1 MTRDKYTRG
10 EIVANTVRAA
20 GEPILKS
27 HFGKEIID
35 DPFARFTDKVPK
47 ELGTGQVMNEGN
59 ICIAKTSP
67 PGVFKAYYEQFER
80 DLTLFLESR
89 AEEIAAGG
97 GMLLTV
103 MGSIQSNDPCSIW
116 ELVGITLNDMV
127 LQGLIQEAKLDSSNL
142 PYYAPTAEEVRKVMR
157 GRRIIYSQETRKS
170 LEKRSVMIFL
180 LDLPRRSLIAWQE
193 RNAST

>member
-1 MTRDKYTRG
+1 MAASSLTIPCILFVLL
-10 EIVANTVRAA
+10 IVPLA
-20 GEPILKS
+20 
-27 HFGKEIID
+27 
-35 DPFARFTDKVPK
+35 VPK

>member
-1 MTRDKYTRG
+1 
-10 EIVANTVRAA
+10 
-20 GEPILKS
+20 
-27 HFGKEIID
+27 
-35 DPFARFTDKVPK
+35 
-47 ELGTGQVMNEGN
+47 MNEGN

-89 AEEIAAGG
+89 AEEIVAGG

-127 LQGLIQEAKLDSSNL
+127 LQVLGPSHSTTH
-142 PYYAPTAEEVRKVMR
+142 P
-157 GRRIIYSQETRKS
+157 
-170 LEKRSVMIFL
+170 RSAHLF
-180 LDLPRRSLIAWQE
+180 
-193 RNAST
+193 